1 MTDENLCFL
10 VVEVSRL
17 MRREFYDR
25 LEGSHLSQSQARA
38 LKHIAHNEG
47 LKQRDLAELLEI
59 QPITLAR
66 LVDQL
71 EEMKLVERRPDPE
84 DRRAYRLHVTPE
96 ARPHLVAIEEV
107 ADRIRAHALADLT
120 EKERAAAVAA
130 LAKIRD
136 TLRTGAPR

>member
-1 MTDENLCFL
+1 MHEENLCFL

-25 LEGSHLSQSQARA
+25 LEGSTLTQAQARA

-47 LKQRDLAELLEI
+47 LKQRDLADILEI

-71 EEMKLVERRPDPE
+71 EEMDLVERRADPE
-84 DRRAYRLHVTPE
+84 DRRAHRLHVRAQ
-96 ARPHLVAIEEV
+96 ARPHLEAIEKV
-107 ADRIRAHALADLT
+107 ARDIRAHALEGLND
-120 EKERAAAVAA
+120 KEVAAAVAA

-136 TLRTGAPR
+136 TLRIGAPR

>member
-25 LEGSHLSQSQARA
+25 LEGSDLSQSQARA

-47 LKQRDLAELLEI
+47 LKQRDLAELLEV

-84 DRRAYRLHVTPE
+84 DRRA
-96 ARPHLVAIEEV
+96 
-107 ADRIRAHALADLT
+107 
-120 EKERAAAVAA
+120 
-130 LAKIRD
+130 
-136 TLRTGAPR
+136 

>member
-1 MTDENLCFL
+1 MNEENLCFL

-25 LEGSHLSQSQARA
+25 LEGSRLTQSQARA

-47 LKQRDLAELLEI
+47 LKQRDLAEILEI

-71 EEMKLVERRPDPE
+71 EEMKLVERRPDPT
-84 DRRAYRLHVTPE
+84 DRRAYRLHV
-96 ARPHLVAIEEV
+96 RPAAAPHIKAIDNVAEE
-107 ADRIRAHALADLT
+107 IRAHALEGLNT
-120 EKERAAAVAA
+120 NERAAAVAA
-130 LAKIRD
+130 LQKIRD
-136 TLRTGAPR
+136 TLRMGATR